1 MLLSVSS
8 FFITLAMSSLMI
20 LLFELFISQKKF
32 IKFLRMDVMIVLA
45 IVIIIRLL
53 LPFEYTFTITL
64 PFPWLMNHLRDI
76 LYSRF
81 FASFSVLN
89 LLCLIWCI
97 GIVIQSIRYLYNIK
111 KCSLIFKI
119 LKNRSTHKCIADYI
133 EVSPKHNYP
142 VWFEDYNYKDAY
154 LILKEMVDTNVL
166 NLTEKH
172 LVTDRISLYIGYS
185 KDRRKPCRGTC
196 KITNRT
202 NSYRILMEEFHLL
215 YKRIVDPNYPIRQIA
230 LSFGNVRD
238 EIYEQYD
245 LFADMEKIEKERKL
259 QQTLVNIRNKYGKN
273 AVLKGMNYLPKGTA
287 RYRNMTIG
295 GHKA

>member
-142 VWFEDYNYKDAY
+142 VWFAEEIDSPMVIGLKKVIFLPDIQLEDFEIQD
-154 LILKEMVDTNVL
+154 ILKHEMQHIKNHD
-166 NLTEKH
+166 NLIKQ
-172 LVTDRISLYIGYS
+172 
-185 KDRRKPCRGTC
+185 
-196 KITNRT
+196 
-202 NSYRILMEEFHLL
+202 
-215 YKRIVDPNYPIRQIA
+215 IVNFIA
-230 LSFGNVRD
+230 KFN
-238 EIYEQYD
+238 
-245 LFADMEKIEKERKL
+245 
-259 QQTLVNIRNKYGKN
+259 
-273 AVLKGMNYLPKGTA
+273 
-287 RYRNMTIG
+287 
-295 GHKA
+295 